1 MGSGSSVQLQ
11 TTKELHQI
19 DLNCT
24 KFNTMAACN
33 GFGRTVSE
41 GGANLGRTRQG
52 TGVVKWDRRLDAEDY
67 GMQAIRG
74 FAIERTAS
82 SQSVHKDPFARAA
95 SMPTVR
101 SNHWSLEDRSPQD
114 LAPPKDQILRA
125 LEEISTAKPPASG
138 LHYLEWACKQC
149 GLDGEFEKKKGDLL
163 FSIGEFED
171 EEEFSLEDMK
181 ADLNSGLDR

>member
-1 MGSGSSVQLQ
+1 
-11 TTKELHQI
+11 
-19 DLNCT
+19 
-24 KFNTMAACN
+24 MAACN

-138 LHYLEWACKQC
+138 LHYLEVNRRFLIVAVCSSRHDWFLFQWACKQC

-163 FSIGEFED
+163 FSIGEFEN